1 MAMKKAVKKAA
12 QKVKA
17 AAKKVAAKA
26 AKKAAPARKAAR
38 KKALPIPKGY
48 YAVTPSIVVRGA
60 AEAIEFY
67 KKAFGAKELNRMT
80 EPSGKVMHAEIRIGD
95 SIVMLGDEYPQMGAV
110 SPLGLNG
117 RAASLMIY
125 TRDADALF
133 NQALAAGAK
142 VAMPLTDMFWGDRYG
157 RVVDPYGHDWQI
169 ATHKED
175 VTPKEM
181 AKRAQAA
188 MSAPPPGQAQAP
200 AQEQPAQAA
209 QQNP

>member
-17 AAKKVAAKA
+17 AARKAATKV

-48 YAVTPSIVVRGA
+48 HVVTPSIVVRGA

-67 KKAFGAKELNRMT
+67 KKAFGAKELSRMND
-80 EPSGKVMHAEIRIGD
+80 PSGKVMHAEIRIGD

-110 SPLGLNG
+110 SPLSQTG
-117 RAASLMIY
+117 RAASLLIY

-142 VAMPLTDMFWGDRYG
+142 ASMPLSDMFWGDRYG

-175 VTPKEM
+175 VSPKEM
-181 AKRAQAA
+181 AKRAAAA

-209 QQNP
+209 QQNS